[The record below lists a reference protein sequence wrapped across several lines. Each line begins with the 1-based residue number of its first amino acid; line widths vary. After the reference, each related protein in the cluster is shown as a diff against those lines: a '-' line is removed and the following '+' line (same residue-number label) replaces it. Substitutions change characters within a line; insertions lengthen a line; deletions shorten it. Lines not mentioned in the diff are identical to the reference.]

1 MEIRPASRQEHP
13 SPRSAAPAEAA
24 TGKIKLGSCAWNFE
38 DWRDVFYPPALA
50 SNLEIAYYAQY
61 LPAVEIDSTFYA
73 IPRPEVVA
81 AWADK
86 TPPDFTFTAKLPR
99 QITHEARLRRCEEDL
114 ALFLESLRPFGG
126 KLGAVLAQF
135 APSFHLD
142 ANEEA
147 LRAFVDMLPTSG
159 GVRFAFEF
167 RHASWHQP
175 RIARLLEDHAICWVW
190 NDVSSLE
197 SQGAAAFEFLPATT
211 DFLYLRL
218 MGDQSTKFRPDGSR
232 QFRYGSLL
240 WPRDA
245 GLENWTQRLLKHLG
259 DLQNIYV
266 MINNHYEGFSPL
278 TCQRLGRLLGIPVEL
293 PAWSS
298 TLQRPAQGRR
308 SGTSRWS
315 CCDGREV

>member
-1 MEIRPASRQEHP
+1 MEINPASRQERP
-13 SPRSAAPAEAA
+13 LTNPAAAA
-24 TGKIKLGSCAWNFE
+24 TGQIKLGSCAWNFE

-50 SNLEIAYYAQY
+50 SNREIAYYAQY

-73 IPRPEVVA
+73 APRAEVVA

-86 TPPDFTFTAKLPR
+86 TPADFTFTAKLPR
-99 QITHEARLRRCEEDL
+99 QITHEARLRGCEENL
-114 ALFLESLRPFGG
+114 ALFLASLRPFGS

-135 APSFHLD
+135 PPSFHLD
-142 ANEEA
+142 GNEEA
-147 LRAFVDMLPTSG
+147 LRSFVDALPVAG

-175 RIARLLEDHAICWVW
+175 RIARLLEDNAICWVW

-197 SQGAAAFEFLPATT
+197 TQGAAAFEFLPATT

-218 MGDQSTKFRPDGSR
+218 LGDQGTKFRPDGSR

-245 GLENWTQRLLKHLG
+245 GLENWAHRLCKHLG
-259 DLQNIYV
+259 DLQRIFI

-278 TCQRLGRLLGIPVEL
+278 TCQRLGRLLGVALEL
-293 PAWSS
+293 PGLVEHAAA
-298 TLQRPAQGRR
+298 PGAGP
-308 SGTSRWS
+308 
-315 CCDGREV
+315 RERDEQMELL